1 LKDLK
6 KEINETLVNV
16 SNTIRKQIKPGM
28 YPVPKKPEGAYKK
41 EKIQAEVRSQREEPT
56 KKKITKAEVRSRR
69 EEPIKRNSKV
79 QAEVEATRKS
89 QSSKPKSKPY
99 KKKSKSKLEVEGPTK
114 E

>member
-1 LKDLK
+1 
-6 KEINETLVNV
+6 
-16 SNTIRKQIKPGM
+16 M

-79 QAEVEATRKS
+79 QVET
-89 QSSKPKSKPY
+89 KPY
-99 KKKSKSKLEVEGPTK
+99 KKKKKIQV
-114 E
+114 